1 MRGLYDGSVRSL
13 NVVFWPSTFFLFNA
27 YPCIHTNHIHKILR
41 YEVMYIWENITY
53 KLCYLDEFN
62 KIITSVAV
70 FHVLHFWLSQDATLS
85 TFKHSLLVVMIVIFV
100 WFSSCRLMCVYAVM
114 SDGVLLF
121 ALQCSSVPSLD
132 LWILLVTVGLLFRYK
147 SYEYLIQL
155 SANRSM
161 CVS

>member
-1 MRGLYDGSVRSL
+1 
-13 NVVFWPSTFFLFNA
+13 
-27 YPCIHTNHIHKILR
+27 
-41 YEVMYIWENITY
+41 
-53 KLCYLDEFN
+53 LCYLDEFN

-132 LWILLVTVGLLFRYK
+132 L
-147 SYEYLIQL
+147 
-155 SANRSM
+155 
-161 CVS
+161 